1 MTLQEE
7 IEKVRKSDMK
17 LLNSSK
23 LQNIENSMKYHYIEL
38 MALTDFLRQSDSHD
52 QHSRQKLKIK
62 VDNAMQKTLDVH
74 QNPKKCDRILICEGK
89 TNSKN
94 LPVCGW
100 GCMIHFVLKCLRAA
114 FSTGRV
120 LVLNRKSFG
129 LNQHFLPLSRTCN
142 IG

>member
-23 LQNIENSMKYHYIEL
+23 LQSIENSMKYHYIEL

-62 VDNAMQKTLDVH
+62 INNAMQKTLDVH

-100 GCMIHFVLKCLRAA
+100 GCMIHFVLKCFRAA